1 MSHLREGILAPR
13 GGEDVNSPR
22 RSAIS
27 WRTSPISWW
36 RASKRVS
43 ILVSRRSIR
52 PSRRK
57 NATKAMLSKAAT
69 GTAIKAPGSMENRL
83 PAGGATGWDGWNG
96 LLVLW
101 AELRVFKI
109 RLDKVDVD
117 LKDINMEG
125 STRITA
131 LLLWYVISDFVGNTV
146 TNPHCAMT

>member
-1 MSHLREGILAPR
+1 
-13 GGEDVNSPR
+13 
-22 RSAIS
+22 
-27 WRTSPISWW
+27 
-36 RASKRVS
+36 
-43 ILVSRRSIR
+43 
-52 PSRRK
+52 
-57 NATKAMLSKAAT
+57 
-69 GTAIKAPGSMENRL
+69 MENRL

-146 TNPHCAMT
+146 TNPCRAMT